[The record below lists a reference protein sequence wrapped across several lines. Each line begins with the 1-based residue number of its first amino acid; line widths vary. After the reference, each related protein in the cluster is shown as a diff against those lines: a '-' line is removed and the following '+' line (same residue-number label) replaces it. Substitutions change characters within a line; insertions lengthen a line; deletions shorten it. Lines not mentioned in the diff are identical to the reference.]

1 LLSAYAPLFGGL
13 FLILRTGILSLVFLT
28 ACILAGVE
36 LRHPSGFR
44 VDLPQGWQAIP
55 SSKGHIVLVSPN
67 PQAYAF
73 VQPVLNR
80 AAGCAAILRSTLTGA
95 GAAAYNGL
103 TNLDVVPAG
112 VRMATAKFLFQNGGV
127 RGTILCAETSSR
139 SAMLY
144 GIAAPVREYPQWT
157 PVLMSVLRSFSFAPN
172 TPAAGGGASPIPMP
186 ALNTTWQEPHEMAY
200 TLAIPQGWRATGGIR
215 RLDVTHYNTGV
226 QITSPDNTALIRL
239 GDQRLGQCTVPG
251 PGAATMPSTGGL
263 NYCAQQSGQQLG
275 ASYLRTL
282 AQDLGLRDGQVIS
295 NTNRPDLAQ
304 RAQAVPASF
313 GLRVNCSVAEFRF
326 RATRNGVPV
335 EGALFA
341 QTTLFYA
348 VQGQNFILGTQSF
361 DISGF
366 LGPANQMPMLARL
379 TGAIR
384 ASQRINPVWW
394 SQTQQ
399 INREVAQRTLATL
412 HAEAEHQQQAF
423 WERMASMDRR
433 REAVNDILG
442 GTVRLTDGQGHQY
455 QAKAGSNY
463 YFLDTEAERTAGRP
477 DDAVRGADVWP
488 SPMVDLRPLEVVR

>member
-1 LLSAYAPLFGGL
+1 MVLSFLLSAAA
-13 FLILRTGILSLVFLT
+13 TLSF
-28 ACILAGVE
+28 AVE

-44 VDLPQGWQAIP
+44 VDLPQGWQVIP
-55 SSKGHIVLVSPN
+55 SAKGHIILVSPN

-80 AAGCAAILRSTLTGA
+80 AAGCAAILRSTLTGP

-103 TNLDVVPAG
+103 TNLDVAPAG
-112 VRMATAKFLFQNGGV
+112 ARMATARFLFQNGGV

-139 SAMLY
+139 TAMLY
-144 GIAAPVREYPQWT
+144 GIAAPVREYAQWT

-172 TPAAGGGASPIPMP
+172 TQQPGAASAATGSAPAMP

-200 TLAIPQGWRATGGIR
+200 TFAIPQGWRATGGIR
-215 RLDVTHYNTGV
+215 RLDVTHYNNGV
-226 QITSPDNTALIRL
+226 QITSPDNAALIRL

-313 GLRVNCSVAEFRF
+313 GLRVSCSAAEFRF

-335 EGALFA
+335 EGVLFA

-348 VQGQNFILGTQSF
+348 AQGQNFILGTQSL

-366 LGPANQMPMLARL
+366 LGPASQMPMLARL

-412 HAEAEHQQQAF
+412 RAEAEHQQQAF

-463 YFLDTEAERTAGRP
+463 YFLDTDAERTAGRP
-477 DDAVRGADVWP
+477 DDAVRGSDVWP